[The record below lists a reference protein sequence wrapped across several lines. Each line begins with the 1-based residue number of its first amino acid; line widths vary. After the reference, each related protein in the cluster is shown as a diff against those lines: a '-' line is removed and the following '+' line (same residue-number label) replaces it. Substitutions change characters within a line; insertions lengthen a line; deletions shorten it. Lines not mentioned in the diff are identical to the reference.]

1 MADTTIGFAG
11 LGRMGG
17 NMAARLLGAGFP
29 LTVWNRSATKSA
41 RFVEQGARLAGS
53 PREMAAASEIVLTS
67 LADPAAV
74 TATYYGPDGILAGA
88 RRGAILVDMSTV
100 SPSLAKQIAKDAAI
114 AGARFLDAPVAGSI
128 KAAEE
133 GTLAI
138 LAGGDHD
145 AYVACQEVFGAIS
158 RVSYHLGPNGSGATM
173 KLISNAMLATVV
185 QALAEA
191 VALGE
196 KAGLD
201 SAAIVEVIGA
211 SSAAAPVVKAK
222 AAAIAERRYQP
233 AAFTLKLMQKDLWLA
248 LSLAN
253 ELVVPMPTAALTHD
267 MVVAATASGR
277 GDHDFAA
284 VTALM
289 EQLAGVTNL

>member
-1 MADTTIGFAG
+1 MGSGMAT
-11 LGRMGG
+11 
-17 NMAARLLGAGFP
+17 RLVNAGFP
-29 LTVWNRSATKSA
+29 LTVWNRTALKAEPLAA
-41 RFVEQGARLAGS
+41 RGARVAGT
-53 PREMAAASEIVLTS
+53 PREVAAASEVVLTS

-74 TATYYGPDGILAGA
+74 TETYYGPDGVLAGT
-88 RRGAILVDMSTV
+88 RRGAILVDLSTV
-100 SPSLAKQIAKDAAI
+100 APALSKQLAVDSER

-133 GTLAI
+133 GTLAV
-138 LAGGDHD
+138 LVGGDRD
-145 AYVACQEVFGAIS
+145 AYDACQEIFKAIG
-158 RVSYHLGPNGSGATM
+158 RISYHLGPSGSGATM

-201 SAAIVEVIGA
+201 PAAIVEVIGA

-222 AAAIAERRYQP
+222 AAAIAERAYHP

-253 ELVVPMPTAALTHD
+253 ELTVPMPAAAVTHD
-267 MVVAATASGR
+267 MVVAANATGR
-277 GDHDFAA
+277 SDHDFTA

-289 EQLAGVTNL
+289 EQLAGVTR